1 MKTKTKTSTTT
12 SRSVSA
18 RSSASAGSAAS
29 VVADYPLVQNRPVAK
44 FRYKGTHSKAIRRTV
59 LLTEI
64 NRDMLRGYEVR
75 EGNEVRSINDQVIKS
90 FTRED
95 VQDLA
100 RFAITTN
107 SNW

>member
-1 MKTKTKTSTTT
+1 MKTKTRRTSTTRTTT
-12 SRSVSA
+12 SS
-18 RSSASAGSAAS
+18 
-29 VVADYPLVQNRPVAK
+29 DYPLLQNRPVAK
-44 FRYKGTHSKAIRRTV
+44 FRYKGNHSKAIRRTV

-75 EGNEVRSINDQVIKS
+75 EGNEVRSIEDQVIKS
-90 FTRED
+90 FTRDE

-100 RFAITTN
+100 RFSLTSN